1 MLTRQENLDVRNP
14 KQEKQIDPFNAPIP
28 GQSLTASEDTEP
40 FQKPPEETNPEKVLM
55 YAMKQLKR
63 EDVKEKMLDV
73 LLAGIPVELLVKNI
87 TKAGFIEGK
96 YSPDVAELITPAL
109 TVFIIDL
116 ANKEGIPIT
125 VFMGEAETEEQQMQ
139 KDADMASVFEE
150 QRPELARGLRSVKA
164 QDELKERA
172 SQAKARLSA
181 REKLNEMETPVESD
195 GSFLEMEE

>member
-150 QRPELARGLRSVKA
+150 QRPELAKGVRAAKF
-164 QDELKERA
+164 QDELKERSA
-172 SQAKARLSA
+172 NAKQVIAARKKLS
-181 REKLNEMETPVESD
+181 ETEIPTESD